1 MMSEKLFGGGCLYV
15 AKDERERNTDIL
27 NINGNKFCAR
37 FDRCVDWKRCGVGI
51 FLIAMLV
58 MGIIILIFLVL
69 YFGKEIFGILNNMI
83 PFALETGWGFG
94 SELGAFLGDIP
105 LVGALCAFF
114 FQLLG
119 GLIGVA
125 IMLEFCVLLPILLS
139 LWLPIVPVLLHKKGI
154 I

>member
-1 MMSEKLFGGGCLYV
+1 MLQKMREKGIRISL
-15 AKDERERNTDIL
+15 IL
-27 NINGNKFCAR
+27 TVINFVPGLIGALIGSDAALAF
-37 FDRCVDWKRCGVGI
+37 

-69 YFGKEIFGILNNMI
+69 YFGMEIFGILNNMI
-83 PFALETGWGFG
+83 PFAFEKGWGFG

>member
-1 MMSEKLFGGGCLYV
+1 MLQKMREKGIRISL
-15 AKDERERNTDIL
+15 IL
-27 NINGNKFCAR
+27 TVINFVPGLIGALIGSDAALAF
-37 FDRCVDWKRCGVGI
+37 